1 MLIIASFI
9 ILQALIF
16 AGVVVFLRQMF
27 SQNVTSAT
35 AHLDKM
41 SLDYA
46 KKEEEIK
53 KQYEEATRKS
63 QEIVLNAQKELQA
76 QKEQAFQEAQEE
88 KKRLLEAAQAKAD
101 ELIAQADRAAQGLL
115 KEMAQ
120 KIEEKALLKAV
131 GLLQRILPEGIR
143 FEIHKKWFDDLI
155 ASGLSRLE
163 RLNIPEGIDTASV
176 ITPFTLSSPQKE
188 ALLKVIG
195 EKLGRQIMLV
205 EKIDPNII
213 AGLVVMTGNL
223 VFDGSLRFKIEEA
236 ARGEQSGG

>member
-1 MLIIASFI
+1 MFSIASFI

-16 AGVVVFLRQMF
+16 AGVVVFLRKMF

-35 AHLDKM
+35 SHLDKM

-53 KQYEEATRKS
+53 KQYEEAARKS
-63 QEIVLNAQKELQA
+63 QEIVLNAQKELQT
-76 QKEQAFQEAQEE
+76 QKEQVFQEVQEE

-101 ELIAQADRAAQGLL
+101 ELIAQADCAAQGLL

-131 GLLQRILPEGIR
+131 GLLQTILPEGIR

-163 RLNIPEGIDTASV
+163 RLNIPEGIDTASL
-176 ITPFTLSSPQKE
+176 ITPFALSSPQKE
-188 ALLKVIG
+188 ALLKVMG

-213 AGLVVMTGNL
+213 AGLVVMIGNL